1 MTMQASVS
9 WKSKPH
15 VEVER
20 SLCSGVQILGIVAVP
35 ACPMKTSL
43 GAAEVRFMILSVPCQ
58 IHNSLHELVG
68 EWPVALSLED
78 HQDVIQES

>member
-1 MTMQASVS
+1 MQVSVS

-15 VEVER
+15 VDVER

-35 ACPMKTSL
+35 TCPMNTSL
-43 GAAEVRFMILSVPCQ
+43 GAAEVRFRILSVPCQ
-58 IHNSLHELVG
+58 IHNSMDELASG
-68 EWPVALSLED
+68 WEVALSLED